1 MQQGGGI
8 VTTKGVPGGNR
19 SMSGPLTGKP
29 SMWAS
34 GFWLVYVA
42 TPPSPNFFSHPAVD
56 YHQKY
61 ICHEMPT
68 TISVAL
74 KGNGEVSVFGG

>member
-1 MQQGGGI
+1 
-8 VTTKGVPGGNR
+8 
-19 SMSGPLTGKP
+19 
-29 SMWAS
+29 MWAS

>member
-1 MQQGGGI
+1 MSPLHVGLS
-8 VTTKGVPGGNR
+8 PGQ
-19 SMSGPLTGKP
+19 SIWPHH
-29 SMWAS
+29 
-34 GFWLVYVA
+34 
-42 TPPSPNFFSHPAVD
+42 PPQELGRKANSFSHPAVD

-68 TISVAL
+68 AISVAL

>member
-1 MQQGGGI
+1 MQ
-8 VTTKGVPGGNR
+8 
-19 SMSGPLTGKP
+19 
-29 SMWAS
+29 AS
-34 GFWLVYVA
+34 RFWLVYVA
-42 TPPSPNFFSHPAVD
+42 APPSPNFSHPAAD

-68 TISVAL
+68 TISVVL